1 MSTLRAARTTWSV
14 FDPAY
19 SILAGSH
26 RIQRVPDTEKNGRRH
41 SSDVTVV
48 VFDADTR
55 EPSTAVRRDDV
66 REDTFRGS
74 GAGGQHRNKTDSC
87 VRLTHLPTKIS
98 VVATEQ
104 RSQHQNRSV
113 AWKRLEQRLAEASIQ
128 EQHHKINIQRQD
140 MIETSRSW
148 TWCGWRDEVKGP
160 DGLRTSMKRA
170 LSGRLDSLVK

>member
-1 MSTLRAARTTWSV
+1 MHTTCIV

-26 RIQRVPDTEKNGRRH
+26 RVQRVPDTEKNGRRH

-48 VFDADTR
+48 VFDANHVRTS
-55 EPSTAVRRDDV
+55 STVSKDDV
-66 REDTFRGS
+66 RMDTFRGS

-104 RSQHQNRSV
+104 RSQHQNREV
-113 AWKRLEQRLAEASIQ
+113 AWKRLQQRLDEASTLDD
-128 EQHHKINIQRQD
+128 HNKINTQRQGTID
-140 MIETSRSW
+140 TFRSW

-160 DGLRTSMKRA
+160 DGLKASMKRA
-170 LSGRLDSLVK
+170 LSGRLDSLVN